1 MKLKFCEQ
9 LIEPAVR
16 RLHALHVAFDSAWF
30 EEVADRDAYYMYG
43 DLALTPADR
52 ETITRHQLRYDITI
66 IPPLAMGLEF
76 VKTYG
81 HYHPACTLSCA
92 TRTLSCTR
100 CSRVMPIIF
109 CSVRKTKSGSM
120 RLFWSRPREATKC
133 SYRRTTDT

>member
-16 RLHALHVAFDSAWF
+16 RLHALHDVAFDSAWF
-30 EEVADRDAYYMYG
+30 EEAADRDAYYMHR

-66 IPPLAMGLEF
+66 ILPLAMGLEF

-81 HYHPACTLSCA
+81 HYHPRVNPKLRYTYPELYEVLEGDAHYLLQRAQKGERVDEVILVKA
-92 TRTLSCTR
+92 TR
-100 CSRVMPIIF
+100 
-109 CSVRKTKSGSM
+109 
-120 RLFWSRPREATKC
+120 ATK
-133 SYRRTTDT
+133 